1 MAPGPDF
8 AIKGYVVGQ
17 FPNAPLL
24 VALAAALAGALLEDG
39 STADDI
45 SRVVFY
51 GGLGVWAFLEATDG
65 VNGFRK
71 ALGIAGLVFVVV
83 RVVQAL
89 G

>member
-1 MAPGPDF
+1 MAYGPDLT
-8 AIKGYVVGQ
+8 IKGYVVGQ

-39 STADDI
+39 STADAI
-45 SRVVFY
+45 FRVTFSAA
-51 GGLGVWAFLEATDG
+51 LGVWAFLEATEG

-71 ALGIAGLVFVVV
+71 ALGVAGLVFVVV

>member
-1 MAPGPDF
+1 MAYGPDLT
-8 AIKGYVVGQ
+8 IKGYVVGQ

-24 VALAAALAGALLEDG
+24 VALAAAFAGALLEDG

-45 SRVVFY
+45 SRAVFY
-51 GGLGVWAFLEATDG
+51 GALGVWALWEVTDG
-65 VNGFRK
+65 VNGFRR
-71 ALGIAGLVFVVV
+71 ALGVAGLVFVVV

>member
-1 MAPGPDF
+1 MAYGPDLK
-8 AIKGYVVGQ
+8 IKGYVVGQ

-24 VALAAALAGALLEDG
+24 VALAAALIGVLLEDG

-51 GGLGVWAFLEATDG
+51 AALGAWALWEATAG

-71 ALGIAGLVFVVV
+71 ALGIVTLAFIVV

-89 G
+89 S

>member
-1 MAPGPDF
+1 MAYGPDLK
-8 AIKGYVVGQ
+8 IKGYVVGQ

-24 VALAAALAGALLEDG
+24 VALVAALIGAFLEDG

-45 SRVVFY
+45 FRVVFY
-51 GGLGVWAFLEATDG
+51 GALGVWALWEATEG

-83 RVVQAL
+83 RVVQAF

>member
-1 MAPGPDF
+1 MAYGPDF
-8 AIKGYVVGQ
+8 RINGYVIGQ

-24 VALAAALAGALLEDG
+24 VALAAALAGALLDDG

-45 SRVVFY
+45 SRVVSY
-51 GGLGVWAFLEATDG
+51 GALGVWALWEVTDG
-65 VNGFRK
+65 VNGFRR
-71 ALGIAGLVFVVV
+71 ALGVAGLVFVAV

>member
-1 MAPGPDF
+1 VAYGPDLT
-8 AIKGYVVGQ
+8 IKGYVVGQ

-45 SRVVFY
+45 SRVTFY
-51 GGLGVWAFLEATDG
+51 AALGVWAFLEATEG

-71 ALGIAGLVFVVV
+71 ALGVAGLVFVVV